1 MLRLWRSKRL
11 DSLDSLS
18 LFHSWPLFDAE
29 ERVGRTQLEALGRML
44 RDPSD
49 VSSPAATPGI
59 GLWACDITRD
69 NRLLWSPQVYELF
82 GLGQDEPL
90 TRAAAVT
97 CYTPRSR
104 AGMEALRAHAIH
116 HRRGFTLDAML
127 RRHDGEAR
135 WMRLTA
141 MPIIGES
148 KVVRLC
154 GTKEDVT
161 SEYDGPGWRGF

>member
-1 MLRLWRSKRL
+1 MG
-11 DSLDSLS
+11 SLDSLS

-29 ERVGRTQLEALGRML
+29 ERVGCTRLEALGQML

-49 VSSPAATPGI
+49 VSGLASTSGT

-69 NRLLWSPQVYELF
+69 NTLLWSPQVYELF

-90 TRAAAVT
+90 TRAAAVS
-97 CYTPRSR
+97 CYVPRSR
-104 AGMEALRAHAIH
+104 AAMEALRAHAIH

-127 RRHDGEAR
+127 RRHDGETR

-141 MPIIGES
+141 MPIVAEG

-161 SEYDGPGWRGF
+161 SEYDGPGWQGF